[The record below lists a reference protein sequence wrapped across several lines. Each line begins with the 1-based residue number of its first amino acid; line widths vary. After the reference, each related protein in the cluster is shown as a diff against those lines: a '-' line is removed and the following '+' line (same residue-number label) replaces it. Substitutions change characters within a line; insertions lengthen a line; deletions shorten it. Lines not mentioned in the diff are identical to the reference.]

1 MSLEIRPPDRAAVG
15 FRRELSCST
24 LRKPPQNSMHVSWRH
39 DRLLP
44 SRWRAAPPPG
54 VRRQR
59 ESIRTPASAS
69 AQAVRLSRLIR
80 QLGQTARA
88 TTPRRK
94 TRFHQSEYSSPRSE
108 LFLGGWPR
116 RECEARAGKRRS
128 ARFDRRRAFS
138 DRGQDERSYPVAL
151 DEFGRRRHSLG
162 EPATSPWK
170 GEWNYDV
177 GRPLKGCP
185 TRLNR
190 FFRWNSGSRKFTS
203 RF

>member
-1 MSLEIRPPDRAAVG
+1 MAWVRPRTVYLLRRCDPRCQIPVRMVATVRREAIWVSLEIRPPDRAAVG

-39 DRLLP
+39 GRLLP
-44 SRWRAAPPPG
+44 SRWRAAPPQG

-59 ESIRTPASAS
+59 ESMRTPASAS

-80 QLGQTARA
+80 QLEQTARA

-108 LFLGGWPR
+108 LFLGGCPGGMR
-116 RECEARAGKRRS
+116 GSGRKTVRS

-138 DRGQDERSYPVAL
+138 DRGQDERSYL
-151 DEFGRRRHSLG
+151 LRLM
-162 EPATSPWK
+162 
-170 GEWNYDV
+170 NLV
-177 GRPLKGCP
+177 GG
-185 TRLNR
+185 
-190 FFRWNSGSRKFTS
+190 GIV
-203 RF
+203 

>member
-1 MSLEIRPPDRAAVG
+1 MTSCCHRDEGLLRHQAFVDNANLYAHQHRLQHRQFVCHVSSDSLDKQLARLPPG
-15 FRRELSCST
+15 ERRDFIEANTLRRDLSCSWE
-24 LRKPPQNSMHVSWRH
+24 V
-39 DRLLP
+39 
-44 SRWRAAPPPG
+44 AP
-54 VRRQR
+54 
-59 ESIRTPASAS
+59 A
-69 AQAVRLSRLIR
+69 
-80 QLGQTARA
+80 
-88 TTPRRK
+88 
-94 TRFHQSEYSSPRSE
+94 
-108 LFLGGWPR
+108 
-116 RECEARAGKRRS
+116 ECEARAGKRRS

-151 DEFGRRRHSLG
+151 DEFGQRRHSLG